1 MSEKKNELE
10 EIAKYFL
17 GNEEFEDNI
26 EEATINEIIEGIREI
41 GSDDRVVAFHDDHF
55 SLVHNLPSEL
65 MESTISEAANDDN
78 FEDEIDEIIDQANK
92 VKYYLEKEL
101 TEDDIEDIKD
111 DMRERGVDPDDFEP

>member
-26 EEATINEIIEGIREI
+26 EEATINEIVEGIREI
-41 GSDDRVVAFHDDHF
+41 GSDERVVAFYDDHF
-55 SLVHNLPSEL
+55 SLVYNLPSEL

-111 DMRERGVDPDDFEP
+111 DMIERGLDPDDFEP